1 MILTNYWWML
11 IWILG
16 GGVLAIFVPKQQE
29 LVNGKKVERWTMPAA
44 LILILP
50 YILWAGFRSD
60 NFGDTGAYQRAFR
73 ECASSF
79 GKIGNYLSTVTK
91 DKGFYLLMAL
101 EKSILGDSYTLFFL
115 LLAAFHISKNV
126 TVSD

>member
-101 EKSILGDSYTLFFL
+101 EKSILGDSYTSYYL
-115 LLAAFHISKNV
+115 LHSIC
-126 TVSD
+126 

>member
-50 YILWAGFRSD
+50 YILWAGFRSSEH
-60 NFGDTGAYQRAFR
+60 FGNVRLRLAKLETIFQLLQKIKAFI
-73 ECASSF
+73 F
-79 GKIGNYLSTVTK
+79 
-91 DKGFYLLMAL
+91 
-101 EKSILGDSYTLFFL
+101 
-115 LLAAFHISKNV
+115 
-126 TVSD
+126 

>member
-29 LVNGKKVERWTMPAA
+29 LVKGKKVERWTMPAA

-60 NFGDTGAYQRAFR
+60 NFGDTGHTSEHFGNVRLRLAKLETIFQLLQKIKAFI
-73 ECASSF
+73 F
-79 GKIGNYLSTVTK
+79 
-91 DKGFYLLMAL
+91 
-101 EKSILGDSYTLFFL
+101 
-115 LLAAFHISKNV
+115 
-126 TVSD
+126 